1 VVHILGLSAFYHDS
15 AACLIRDGEII
26 AAAQEERFSRK
37 KHDARFP
44 KSAVAYCLKEARITA
59 KDVDYVAFYDKPLL
73 KFFRILET
81 YLGVAPLGLA
91 SFMKAMPTWLKEKL
105 WMGDVIREE
114 LGGYEG
120 KLLYGEHH
128 ESHAAS
134 AFYPCPWEKAA
145 VLTIDG
151 VGEWA
156 TTTFGMG
163 DGNKLDILG
172 EIRFPHS
179 LGLLYSAFT
188 YFTGFKVNSGE
199 YKVMGLAPYGDE
211 TKAREYVKKILD
223 NVFDLREDG
232 SFRLNM
238 EYFDYLSG
246 LRMTSPKFAELIGG
260 APRQPESKLTQREMD
275 LALTVQIIT
284 EMTMEKQALH
294 VKKITGADHLC
305 LAGGVALNCVSNGKL
320 LRKNVFKDI
329 WIQPA
334 AGDAG
339 GALGVALAV
348 WHKYLEKP
356 RMKTADG
363 RDRMK
368 GAYLGPKFSDA
379 EIKAWLDAKKLP
391 YEELTPEALP
401 KRVAELMTQESKRPP
416 LEDGTPGGTNVVG
429 LMQGR
434 MEFGPRALGGRSI
447 IGDSRSRHMQ
457 KTMNVAIKFRESFRP
472 FAPSC
477 LAEKVS
483 EVFELDRESPY
494 MLIVA
499 PVLEKHRIPM
509 SAEQQKLFGIEKLNV
524 VRSTIPS
531 ITHVDYSARIQT
543 VHEKDNK
550 LYHDIIAEFDKITG
564 IPAIVNTSFNV
575 RGEPIICNHEDAF
588 RCFMRTH
595 MDYLVLERFI
605 LDKTKM
611 PDMGPDSDWRNEFEL
626 D

>member
-1 VVHILGLSAFYHDS
+1 
-15 AACLIRDGEII
+15 
-26 AAAQEERFSRK
+26 
-37 KHDARFP
+37 
-44 KSAVAYCLKEARITA
+44 
-59 KDVDYVAFYDKPLL
+59 
-73 KFFRILET
+73 
-81 YLGVAPLGLA
+81 
-91 SFMKAMPTWLKEKL
+91 MPVWLKEKL
-105 WMGDVIREE
+105 STGGVIREE
-114 LGGYEG
+114 LGPDYKGPI
-120 KLLYGEHH
+120 LFGEHH

-134 AFYPCPWEKAA
+134 AFYPSPWEKAA

-199 YKVMGLAPYGDE
+199 YKVMGLAPYGNPE
-211 TKAREYVKKILD
+211 AAQGYVKKILD

-246 LRMTSPKFAELIGG
+246 LRMTSDKFADLIGG
-260 APRQPESKLTQREMD
+260 PPRKQESKLSQREMD

-284 EMTMEKQALH
+284 EMTMERQVRH
-294 VKKITGADHLC
+294 VKKITGADYLC
-305 LAGGVALNCVSNGKL
+305 LAGGVALNCVSNGKV
-320 LRKNVFKDI
+320 LRQKIFKDI
-329 WIQPA
+329 FIQPA

-339 GALGVALAV
+339 GALGVALAI
-348 WHKYLEKP
+348 WHKYLQKP
-356 RMKTADG
+356 RTSTANG

-368 GAYLGPKFSDA
+368 GAYLGPRFSDE
-379 EIKAWLDAKKLP
+379 EIKAWLDAKKIP
-391 YEELTPEALP
+391 YEECTKEELP
-401 KRVAELMTQESKRPP
+401 KRVAKILTEESKRPP
-416 LEDGTPGGTNVVG
+416 LEDGTPAGTNIIG

-447 IGDSRSRHMQ
+447 IGDSRSRSMQ

-477 LAEKVS
+477 LAEKVT
-483 EVFELDRESPY
+483 EWFEQDRESPY
-494 MLIVA
+494 MLLVA
-499 PVLEKHRIPM
+499 NVLDKHRIPM
-509 SAEQQKLFGIEKLNV
+509 TEEQQKLFGIAKLNV
-524 VRSTIPS
+524 VRSTVPS

-543 VHEKDNK
+543 VHEDDNK
-550 LYHDIIAEFDKITG
+550 VYHDIIAEFDKLTG
-564 IPAIVNTSFNV
+564 IPVIVNTSFNV
-575 RGEPIICNHEDAF
+575 RGEPIIHNHEDAY

-605 LDKTKM
+605 LDKTKQ
-611 PDMGPDSDWRNEFEL
+611 PQMGADTDWRPEFEL

>member
-1 VVHILGLSAFYHDS
+1 MVNILGLSAFYHDS
-15 AACLIRDGEII
+15 AACLVRDGEIV

-44 KSAVAYCLKEARITA
+44 RNAVAYCLREGGISI
-59 KDVDYVAFYDKPLL
+59 KDVDHVAFYDKPLL
-73 KFFRILET
+73 KFMRIIET
-81 YLGVAPLGLA
+81 YVGVAPMGFA
-91 SFMKAMPTWLKEKL
+91 SFLKAMPTWIKEKL
-105 WMGDVIREE
+105 WIGDQIQKD
-114 LGGYEG
+114 LGYERPI
-120 KLLYGEHH
+120 LYGEHH

-134 AFYPCPWEKAA
+134 AFYPSPWEKAA
-145 VLTIDG
+145 ILTIDG

-163 DGNKLDILG
+163 DGNKLEILG
-172 EIRFPHS
+172 EIKFPHS

-199 YKVMGLAPYGDE
+199 YKVMGLAPYGNPE
-211 TKAREYVKKILD
+211 AAKGYVKKILD

-260 APRQPESKLTQREMD
+260 PPRAQESKLSQREMD
-275 LALTVQIIT
+275 LALTVQMIT
-284 EMTMEKQALH
+284 ELTMDKLVRH
-294 VKKITGADHLC
+294 VKKITGADYLC
-305 LAGGVALNCVSNGKL
+305 MAGGVALNCVANGKI
-320 LRKNVFKDI
+320 LRQNIFKDI
-329 WIQPA
+329 FIQPA

-339 GALGVALAV
+339 GALGVALAI
-348 WHKYLEKP
+348 WYKYLNNP
-356 RMKTADG
+356 RTATADG

-368 GAYLGPKFSDA
+368 GALLGPRIPDA
-379 EIKAWLDAKKLP
+379 EIKKFLDEKKIP
-391 YEELTPEALP
+391 YEEVSAEELP
-401 KRVAELMTQESKRPP
+401 LRVAKILTEESRRPP
-416 LEDGTPGGTNVVG
+416 LEDGTPAGTNIVG

-447 IGDSRSRHMQ
+447 IGDSRSRSMQ

-477 LAEKVS
+477 LAEKAS
-483 EVFELDRESPY
+483 EMFELDRESPY
-494 MLIVA
+494 MLLVA
-499 PVLEKHRIPM
+499 NVLEKHRIPM
-509 SAEQQKLFGIEKLNV
+509 TPEQEKLFGIEKLNV
-524 VRSTIPS
+524 VRSNVPS

-543 VHEKDNK
+543 VHPKDNPV
-550 LYHDIIAEFDKITG
+550 YHAIIKEFDRLTG
-564 IPAIVNTSFNV
+564 TPAIVNTSFNV
-575 RGEPIICNHEDAF
+575 RGEPIIHNHEDAY

-605 LDKTKM
+605 LDKTKQ
-611 PDMGPDSDWRNEFEL
+611 PTLEADTSWKSEFEL